1 MSFNQIDI
9 FDQQEQLL
17 VSSIKN
23 VKWAVEILEIVDVL
37 PIDLP
42 E

>member
-1 MSFNQIDI
+1 MSFNQIDS